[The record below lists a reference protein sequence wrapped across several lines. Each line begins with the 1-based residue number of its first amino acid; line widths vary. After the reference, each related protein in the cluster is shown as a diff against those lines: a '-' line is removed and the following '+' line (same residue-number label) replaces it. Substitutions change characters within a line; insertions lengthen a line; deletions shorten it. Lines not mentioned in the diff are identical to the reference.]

1 MSTKRK
7 YTVIIEEGDD
17 GYYVVQCPAL
27 PGCWS
32 QGKTR
37 EEALANIR
45 EAMELYVESL
55 TAHGEPVPKEEEAA
69 TVEVAV

>member
-1 MSTKRK
+1 
-7 YTVIIEEGDD
+7 VIIEEGDD

-32 QGKTR
+32 QGKTK

-55 TAHGEPVPKEEEAA
+55 TAHVEPIP
-69 TVEVAV
+69 TV